1 MRANR
6 DDRGQV
12 HPLGDAE
19 DARRSAVRKVILSL
33 RCALLGVLPL
43 LILAITVAMDWA
55 DPDH

>member
-1 MRANR
+1 M
-6 DDRGQV
+6 
-12 HPLGDAE
+12 
-19 DARRSAVRKVILSL
+19 RKVILSL